1 MIGVG
6 ILLLKTSQSV
16 QEVSIDY
23 TDCEQS
29 CIDGS
34 CYCDL
39 SFEVR
44 EGFNTDVYMYYV
56 LEGYLQSHRRFAGS
70 WDEYQQKG
78 NFYATVDK
86 SCYPFDYEVPGNS
99 STKPIAPCGIIA
111 NAIFNDTFSLNHTL
125 LHPNP
130 VDETNVKVVRREIA
144 WSTDLAYKYR
154 NPKDNKTWGKW
165 SKPPNWP
172 LPANQLDP
180 NDPSNNGLLNEALL
194 VWLRVGAFPRTRKFY
209 GRVFTWNEV
218 NTNYTEGLLPGN
230 YSLKIEYNYNVKPF
244 GGRKKFLLSTTS
256 WFGGKSDFLGVT
268 YLVVGTL
275 TFLLALF
282 LAVMYKFYGINQ
294 ADIMNITRETPYEYD
309 RN

>member
-6 ILLLKTSQSV
+6 FLLLKTSQSV

-23 TDCEQS
+23 TDC
-29 CIDGS
+29 CGNATH

-44 EGFNTDVYMYYV
+44 DGFNNTDVYMYYV

-78 NFYATVDK
+78 KYYKTVDK

-111 NAIFNDTFSLNHTL
+111 NALFNDTFSLHS
-125 LHPNP
+125 NP
-130 VDETNVKVVRREIA
+130 VDKTNIKVVQKEIA
-144 WSTDLAYKYR
+144 WSTDLAYKYG
-154 NPKDNKTWGKW
+154 NPKDNETWEKW

-172 LPANQLDP
+172 HPANQLDH
-180 NDPSNNGLLNEALL
+180 NGLLNETLL
-194 VWLRVGAFPRTRKFY
+194 VWLRVGAFPKTRKFY
-209 GRVFTWNEV
+209 GRVFTRNEDAK
-218 NTNYTEGLLPGN
+218 NYTEGLLPGN
-230 YSLKIEYNYNVKPF
+230 YSLKIEYNYPVKLF
-244 GGRKKFLLSTTS
+244 CGRKKFVLSTTS

-294 ADIMNITRETPYEYD
+294 ADFMKITRETPYEYD